1 MTIATEPQDRDEA
14 ILERL
19 RRGTPYRAISAEFGI
34 SLSALSAIAKRQ
46 AKLEAGTIAKLM
58 RTKALDALDY
68 WAEAMESGAKTG
80 KHLAAKE
87 WLTHARVLEP
97 ITSEQPQGAKVAII
111 IGQPGAPLT
120 FGDAQVVDA
129 QIVSGESDE

>member
-1 MTIATEPQDRDEA
+1 MTSGQEPNDRDEA

-19 RRGTPYRAISAEFGI
+19 RRGIPYRAISAEFGI
-34 SLSALSAIAKRQ
+34 SLSALSALAKHQ
-46 AKLEAGTIAKLM
+46 AKLEVGAIAKLM

-97 ITSEQPQGAKVAII
+97 VTSEQPQGAKVAII